1 MAYIAWARETFN
13 VSPFLPGRTTSAFAV
28 IFFLLLARPSPAFTN
43 SSSSA
48 SCRRISGISAS
59 GTDALSS
66 ESPRSLYSFLIAL
79 RRSSLSSKDNPT
91 HSRASAILTV
101 RSTFT
106 SGFSTT
112 PESPVFLKSER
123 TLATSLVR

>member
-1 MAYIAWARETFN
+1 MTYIAWARETFN

-79 RRSSLSSKDNPT
+79 RRSSLSS
-91 HSRASAILTV
+91 RASAILTV

-112 PESPVFLKSER
+112 PESLVFLKSER